1 MKMTERLARRL
12 ALGITIVSLYL
23 SIYYVF
29 FNKDIFLA
37 LCSIPGAFTFWF
49 LYDNPELMLSSSWK
63 EFGERIDIAKGRSRL
78 TGNPTYY
85 AVVFFSV
92 LYILL
97 T

>member
-1 MKMTERLARRL
+1 MTERLAKRL
-12 ALGITIVSLYL
+12 ALGITVVLFFT
-23 SIYYVF
+23 SIHYVF
-29 FNKDIFLA
+29 IDKEIVGA
-37 LCSIPGAFTFWF
+37 LCSIPGTFTFWF

-63 EFGERIDIAKGRSRL
+63 EFGERVDVAKGRDRL

-85 AVVFFSV
+85 AAIFFSV